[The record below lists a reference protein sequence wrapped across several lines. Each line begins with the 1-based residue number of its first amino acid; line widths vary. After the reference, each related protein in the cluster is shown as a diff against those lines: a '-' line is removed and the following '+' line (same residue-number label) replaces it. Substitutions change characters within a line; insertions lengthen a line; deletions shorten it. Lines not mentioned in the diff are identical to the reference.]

1 MILNEL
7 ARTTVPAVILLENT
21 NVDGLSFCEI

>member
-7 ARTTVPAVILLENT
+7 ARTTVPVILLENT